1 MTKTLGEFL
10 EEGLANVKAMDDFLS
25 CMTDFERSVWEDI
38 IDFAEEA
45 FGLNEDDLIREL
57 RTHYSQI
64 LGIEVRLRNNG
75 SLAQLDRATAF

>member
-25 CMTDFERSVWEDI
+25 CMTDFELSVWEDI

-57 RTHYSQI
+57 GKVGAISFVD
-64 LGIEVRLRNNG
+64 GVIEPITRRFWASKLN
-75 SLAQLDRATAF
+75 

>member
-38 IDFAEEA
+38 IDFAEDA
-45 FGLNEDDLIREL
+45 FGLNKYELIADGVLEPITRKFWASKL
-57 RTHYSQI
+57 
-64 LGIEVRLRNNG
+64 N
-75 SLAQLDRATAF
+75 

>member
-1 MTKTLGEFL
+1 MMTKTLGEFL

-25 CMTDFERSVWEDI
+25 CMTDFELSVWEDI

-57 RTHYSQI
+57 GKVGAISFVD
-64 LGIEVRLRNNG
+64 GVIEPITRRFWASKLN
-75 SLAQLDRATAF
+75 